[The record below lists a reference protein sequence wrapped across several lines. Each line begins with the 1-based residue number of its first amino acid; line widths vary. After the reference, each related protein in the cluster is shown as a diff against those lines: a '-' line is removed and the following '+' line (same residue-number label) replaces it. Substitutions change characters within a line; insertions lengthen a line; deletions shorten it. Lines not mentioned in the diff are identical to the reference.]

1 MDQIGQIIL
10 RSSQSIRELHEI
22 NQQLEKT
29 KNRLS
34 KSIFQEKKKILLKI
48 YATPKPKQKSGLISP
63 S

>member
-1 MDQIGQIIL
+1 MDQIIL
-10 RSSQSIRELHEI
+10 RTSQSIRELREI

-48 YATPKPKQKSGLISP
+48 YATSTPKPKQKSGLISP